1 MKKYT
6 APKITCD
13 SIDEGSFVIP
23 AIAGIVA
30 GVAAAKAVYKVLDSM
45 FERSVS
51 FNANKL
57 EPILS
62 DN

>member
-23 AIAGIVA
+23 AILGVVA
-30 GVAAAKAVYKVLDSM
+30 GVAAAKAVSKVLDSM